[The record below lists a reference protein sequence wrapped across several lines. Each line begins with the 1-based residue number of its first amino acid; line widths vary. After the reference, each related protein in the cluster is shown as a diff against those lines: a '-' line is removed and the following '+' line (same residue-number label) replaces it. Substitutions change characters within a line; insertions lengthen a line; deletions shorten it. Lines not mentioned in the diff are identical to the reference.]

1 MKITKRQL
9 RRIIR
14 EEKQKLLNEQK
25 PSEMSMHDAA
35 EHYAGSMDNKA
46 ADALQMLQTLNM
58 NLQNIHAN
66 TRGEMYDDLNEQIAL
81 LIDAIRKLGGVAS

>member
-14 EEKQKLLNEQK
+14 EEKARLLRE
-25 PSEMSMHDAA
+25 
-35 EHYAGSMDNKA
+35 AGTPADRGFESARMDDKTA
-46 ADALQMLQTLNM
+46 TAIQMLQTLNM
-58 NLQNIHAN
+58 NLQDIHAT

-81 LIDAIRKLGGVAS
+81 LIDAIHKLGGVAS

>member
-14 EEKQKLLNEQK
+14 EEKARLLREAGT
-25 PSEMSMHDAA
+25 PADRGFEAA
-35 EHYAGSMDNKA
+35 RMDDKTA
-46 ADALQMLQTLNM
+46 SALQMLQTLNV

-66 TRGEMYDDLNEQIAL
+66 TRGEMYDDLNEQIEL
-81 LIDAIRKLGGVAS
+81 LIDAIHKLGGVAS

>member
-14 EEKQKLLNEQK
+14 EEKARLLRE
-25 PSEMSMHDAA
+25 
-35 EHYAGSMDNKA
+35 AGSPAERGFESARMDDKTA
-46 ADALQMLQTLNM
+46 TAIQMLQTLNM
-58 NLQNIHAN
+58 NLQDIHAQ

-81 LIDAIRKLGGVAS
+81 LIDAIHKLGGVAS

>member
-14 EEKQKLLNEQK
+14 EEKARLLSEQK

-35 EHYAGSMDNKA
+35 EHYADSMSDKTA
-46 ADALQMLQTLNM
+46 SAIQMLQTVHA
-58 NLQNIHAN
+58 NLEDLVYNVDQGAAQQINSQLVLIEDAIHA
-66 TRGEMYDDLNEQIAL
+66 
-81 LIDAIRKLGGVAS
+81 LGGVI